1 MSSLLVCCMVVI
13 VSVLLGSSLCY
24 LWYQVCLLQASALKA
39 QATPP
44 NPEPPM
50 SGKKPASD
58 GGHRMVCVQCGRERN
73 MGVARTSK
81 FCTQRCIINWL
92 EDNPDKAPKDAVGDD
107 SAAPLPPSK
116 LTPAKKDS
124 PAPSSSDDKTPDD
137 TPPKPIPRALRNLQI
152 DMAKPGT
159 KLNLSSNSDSDSSS
173 PSPPQ
178 TVVATTPQ
186 MLVPVSG
193 NTSVRATLIESL
205 ANIISMSQQQGN
217 PLSPVTSITKMPNT
231 QMMSVAAGPKAV
243 MASKI
248 KVSPGQVEKLL
259 SKSTEPSNSV
269 SGETTMTSS
278 KGKAS
283 KGGVKR
289 AAPTT
294 ATAENP
300 PAKKQKSSSQSMK
313 SVTFNLNPALS
324 AVESV
329 APVALDRIASYLQ
342 PKKSAFETTKIKVP
356 AGELSLSIFVV
367 TLGGG
372 T

>member
-1 MSSLLVCCMVVI
+1 MLLQG
-13 VSVLLGSSLCY
+13 LLMII
-24 LWYQVCLLQASALKA
+24 LQASALKA

-44 NPEPPM
+44 NPDPP
-50 SGKKPASD
+50 KKPVSD
-58 GGHRMVCVQCGRERN
+58 GGHRMVCVQCGRERY

-107 SAAPLPPSK
+107 SVGALPPSK
-116 LTPAKKDS
+116 LTPAKKSS
-124 PAPSSSDDKTPDD
+124 PVPSSTDDKSPDS
-137 TPPKPIPRALRNLQI
+137 TPPKPLPRALRNLQI

-173 PSPPQ
+173 PSPTQNMAAAP
-178 TVVATTPQ
+178 PE

-205 ANIISMSQQQGN
+205 ANIISMSQQQGK
-217 PLSPVTSITKMPNT
+217 PLSPVTSITKMPNP
-231 QMMSVAAGPKAV
+231 QMVSVAAGPKSV
-243 MASKI
+243 VASKI
-248 KVSPGQVEKLL
+248 KVSQGQVEKLL
-259 SKSTEPSNSV
+259 SKSTESSNSA
-269 SGETTMTSS
+269 SGESS

-289 AAPTT
+289 APPA
-294 ATAENP
+294 ATPPQNPP
-300 PAKKQKSSSQSMK
+300 PAKKQKTSSQSMK

-356 AGELSLSIFVV
+356 AGESPQYCSHPNKRQFKFIDLSYGSFFHFKKILLSIL
-367 TLGGG
+367 TL
-372 T
+372 